1 MFILLQF
8 DEIFMRN
15 LFYLRLYLTNL
26 IAKMQE
32 NISYSREI
40 EFHFHPIALLHCTS
54 IQLDPN
60 QHLIWGDS
68 YFSSDIFCL
77 NSKDQTEASA
87 LQESQAPPAGFT
99 KFVTF
104 RLIELYPDCST
115 DEKQQRNKLP
125 QRQYYKVKT
134 EQKMRAQV
142 TRKTQKDLES

>member
-1 MFILLQF
+1 
-8 DEIFMRN
+8 MRD

-32 NISYSREI
+32 NKSYLREI
-40 EFHFHPIALLHCTS
+40 EFHPIALLHCTS

-87 LQESQAPPAGFT
+87 LQKS
-99 KFVTF
+99 
-104 RLIELYPDCST
+104 
-115 DEKQQRNKLP
+115 
-125 QRQYYKVKT
+125 
-134 EQKMRAQV
+134 
-142 TRKTQKDLES
+142 